1 MRAAAFVRY
10 NGADGMG
17 HVGWAFDF
25 SEDLTD
31 CGGVEDPRGLP
42 SSDPADMGFWT
53 QSTTTPVAVMAS
65 HAPVYDALKYV
76 DLAEGDPR
84 GANATVLWVAE
95 QPYTLFG
102 RNCMDD
108 VYDVLRSYGVRNLPP
123 PVLHWFPNNW
133 FAAFGGTSEPMSF
146 AWRPERPAPGVQLL
160 EELTVGAPAEVP
172 AEVVKSAHA
181 EITPSAP
188 PWRVAGTPEW
198 HDLQAQMA
206 ATSGIPSIRARGR
219 NAMASR

>member
-1 MRAAAFVRY
+1 MVRTSLAAK
-10 NGADGMG
+10 GG

-25 SEDLTD
+25 SADLTD

-42 SSDPADMGFWT
+42 SCDPAEMGFWT
-53 QSTTTPVAVMAS
+53 QSSATPVSVMAS

-76 DLAEGDPR
+76 DVAYGDPR
-84 GANATVLWVAE
+84 GAYATVLWVAQ

-108 VYDVLRSYGVRNLPP
+108 VYDVLRSYGMPNLPP

-133 FAAFGGTSEPMSF
+133 FAALGGKSETMTF
-146 AWRPERPAPGVQLL
+146 LWRPERPAPSAQLL
-160 EELTVGAPAEVP
+160 EELTLSGTAEVM
-172 AEVVKSAHA
+172 ETAHA

-188 PWRVAGTPEW
+188 RWRVPGTPEW
-198 HDLQAQMA
+198 HYLQAQMA
-206 ATSGIPSIRARGR
+206 ATSGIPSVRARGR